1 LFSSPSSGALAALRA
16 HVPVIAVLPATLALI
31 LSSPVVRAA
40 EFELADGRIQGQW
53 NTRVVAGTSL
63 RTGKPKPHLLGKG
76 FASDGRAKGGNGA
89 DTADDGNLNFDRG
102 DAFSTLFKIVQSVD
116 LKYRDV
122 GVNLSARTWY
132 DATLDT
138 REVAQG
144 NVPNGFDA
152 RAPLNDAGLSRS
164 NKFSG
169 FLWLNAYVYGHL
181 KLDEDSAL
189 DLRVG
194 KQSVKWGNGLFLQG
208 VNQVNPIDY
217 TSLRRPGA
225 DAASEAQI
233 PVEMLWAKWTLDSR
247 LSLEGFWQWNWRA
260 SEYDPCGT
268 FFSGS
273 DLGFDRGCAGI
284 QTNAYYPINSASP
297 DAGPWLSDGFMQSMG
312 AILPRDRD
320 RYGSDSGQWGL
331 ALRYRDEPRGLG
343 WGAYYLRINSRAPY
357 LDAIM
362 MDPALT
368 DPTLAP
374 RLIAAGVPTSYAQL
388 SARLSTIR
396 VSWEYPDDIRIFGL
410 SFDARVK
417 GWKLGAELSHTQ
429 DQPVQLNTADM
440 FRALTSNGGP
450 IGQRNAVLPPSAV
463 LRGYDRAGKS
473 QLLLNFQR
481 SFTGVLGAQ
490 QASVS
495 GEVAYSHADLPALS
509 QARYGR
515 GFHWGFSPEGYGG
528 VCPPVQNPRGCIDE
542 GFYTRNAWGY
552 RLRAQLDYMPGGAW
566 TLSPSLSFGH
576 DVRGYAIDNQLVE
589 DRRQLT
595 LGLLAKYGKNYF
607 ASVSYTDYAGSAR
620 YDPLADHDFAS
631 VAVGATF

>member
-1 LFSSPSSGALAALRA
+1 MLDFQLFSSDLLRSSFTLGVCRLSA
-16 HVPVIAVLPATLALI
+16 AVLI
-31 LSSPVVRAA
+31 GLSAAPVAA
-40 EFELADGRIQGQW
+40 ADFELADGRIQGQW
-53 NTRVVAGTSL
+53 NTRVVAGTSV
-63 RTGKPKPHLLGKG
+63 RTGEAQPHLLGKG
-76 FASDGRAKGGNGA
+76 FASDGRPKGGTGA
-89 DTADDGNLNFDRG
+89 DTADDGNLNFQRG
-102 DAFSTLFKIVQSVD
+102 DAFSSLFKMVQSVD

-132 DATLDT
+132 DATLD
-138 REVAQG
+138 RKEVAQG
-144 NVPNGFDA
+144 NVPNGFDPDS
-152 RAPLNDAGLSRS
+152 PLGDGGFSRS

-189 DLRVG
+189 DVRVG
-194 KQSVKWGNGLFLQG
+194 KQSVKWGNGLFFSG
-208 VNQVNPIDY
+208 VNQANPIDY
-217 TSLRRPGA
+217 TTLRRPGT

-233 PVEMLWAKWTLDSR
+233 PVEMLWAKWTLDSK
-247 LSLEGFWQWNWRA
+247 LSLEGFWQWNWRP

-273 DLGFDRGCAGI
+273 DLGIERGCAGI
-284 QTNAYYPINSASP
+284 QSNAYYPINSASA

-331 ALRYRDEPRGLG
+331 SLRYRDEQRGLG
-343 WGAYYLRINSRAPY
+343 WAAYYLRINSRAPY
-357 LDAIM
+357 LDATVI
-362 MDPALT
+362 DPART

-374 RLIAAGVPTSYAQL
+374 RLIAAGVPQAYAQL

-396 VSWEYPDDIRIFGL
+396 EIWEYPDDIRIFGL
-410 SFDARVK
+410 SLDARWK
-417 GWKLGAELSHTQ
+417 GWKLGTELSYTQ

-450 IGQRNAVLPPSAV
+450 IGQRNAALAPGDV
-463 LRGYDRAGKS
+463 LRGFDRVDKTQWIVNA
-473 QLLLNFQR
+473 QR
-481 SFTGVLGAQ
+481 SFADVFGAR
-490 QASVS
+490 QATLTAEAS
-495 GEVAYSHADLPALS
+495 YSHADLPPLS

-515 GFHWGFSPEGYGG
+515 GFHWGFSPQGYGG
-528 VCPPVQNPRGCIDE
+528 VCPPVQNPRGCVDE

-552 RLRAQLDYMPGGAW
+552 RLRAQLDYAPGGEW

-576 DVRGYAIDNQLVE
+576 DVRGFAIDNQLVE

-595 LGLLAKYGKNYF
+595 LALSAKYGKHYF
-607 ASVSYTDYAGSAR
+607 ASLSYTDYAGSAR

>member
-1 LFSSPSSGALAALRA
+1 MSTLLCFAARPRVPGAAVLSAAFALVLSPLAA
-16 HVPVIAVLPATLALI
+16 P
-31 LSSPVVRAA
+31 AA
-40 EFELADGRIQGQW
+40 EFELADGQIQGQW
-53 NTRVVAGTSL
+53 NTRIVAGTSV
-63 RTGKPKPHLLGKG
+63 RMGDAKPHLLGKG
-76 FASDGRAKGGNGA
+76 YASDGRPKGGNGA
-89 DTADDGNLNFDRG
+89 DTADDGNLNFDKG

-122 GVNLSARTWY
+122 GLNLSARTWY

-144 NVPNGFDA
+144 NVPNGFNA
-152 RAPLNDAGLSRS
+152 GAPLSDDGFSRS

-189 DLRVG
+189 DVRVG

-208 VNQVNPIDY
+208 INQVNPLDY
-217 TSLRRPGA
+217 TTLRRPGT
-225 DAASEAQI
+225 DPASEAQI
-233 PVEMLWAKWTLDSR
+233 PVEMLWAKWTLDSK

-273 DLGFDRGCAGI
+273 DLGIERGCAGI
-284 QTNAYYPINSASP
+284 QSNAYYPINSASR

-320 RYGSDSGQWGL
+320 RYGSDRGQYGL
-331 ALRYRDEPRGLG
+331 SLRYRDDKTGLG
-343 WGAYYLRINSRAPY
+343 WGAYFLRINSRAPY
-357 LDAIM
+357 LDATVI
-362 MDPALT
+362 DPART
-368 DPTLAP
+368 DPTLVP
-374 RLIAAGVPTSYAQL
+374 RLIAAGVPTAYAQL

-396 VSWEYPDDIRIFGL
+396 EIWEYPDDIRIFGL
-410 SFDARVK
+410 SVDAKVK

-450 IGQRNAVLPPSAV
+450 IGQRNAVLAPGAV
-463 LRGYDRAGKS
+463 LVGYDRIDKT
-473 QLLLNFQR
+473 QLLVNAQR
-481 SFTGVLGAQ
+481 SFAGVLGAQ
-490 QASVS
+490 QATLS
-495 GEVAYSHADLPALS
+495 GEVAYSHAGLPPLS
-509 QARYGR
+509 EARYGR

-528 VCPPVQNPRGCIDE
+528 VCPQVQNPRGCIDE

-552 RLRAQLDYMPGGAW
+552 RVRAQLDYALGGTW

-576 DVRGYAIDNQLVE
+576 DVRGFSIDNQLVE

-595 LGLLAKYGKNYF
+595 LGVLAKYGKNCF
-607 ASVSYTDYAGSAR
+607 ASLSYTDYAGSAH